1 MKVFNPAAQQLTSP
15 QLNTLLE
22 KIRADRGFDV
32 SNYLTK
38 KSEMLNDYFA
48 KSGLSG
54 AVVGISGGVDSAV
67 ALGIVHHASI
77 QPNSPIKKIIP
88 ALIPIF
94 DSGTTNQDKALS
106 RGREVASGMGLTT
119 VEVDM
124 TEVHLLMKKT
134 IDSAASMT
142 GDDWAAGQLVSTIR
156 TPAFYY
162 LTSLL
167 SQHGNPALFIGTT
180 NRDEG
185 AYLGFFGKASDG
197 MNDIQIMS
205 DIHKSEVYDLA
216 HALKLPASVLS
227 AIPTGDMYD
236 ARTDEEVFGTSY
248 DFVELYLNF
257 LCLPEAEQKTIVASF
272 DTTAS
277 EQFKE
282 LSARL
287 EKLHQYNAHK
297 YLVGLPAIHFDIYPR
312 LVPGGWKY

>member
-1 MKVFNPAAQQLTSP
+1 MKVFNPKAQQLTSP
-15 QLNTLLE
+15 QLIALLE
-22 KIRADRGFDV
+22 KIRADRKFDPAD
-32 SNYLTK
+32 YLAK
-38 KSEMLNDYFA
+38 KSKMLNNYFSA
-48 KSGLSG
+48 SGLSG

-67 ALGIVHHASI
+67 ALGIVHHASTL
-77 QPNSPIKKIIP
+77 PGSPIKKIIP

-106 RGREVASGMGLTT
+106 RGKEVAAGMGLTA
-119 VEVDM
+119 VQVDL

-134 IDSAASMT
+134 IDTAVSLE

-167 SQHGNPALFIGTT
+167 TQHGNPALFIGTT

-216 HALKLPASVLS
+216 HALKLPQSVLE
-227 AIPTGDMYD
+227 AIPTGDMFD

-257 LCLPEAEQKTIVASF
+257 LCLPKAEQESVVASF
-272 DTTAS
+272 DVEAS
-277 EQFKE
+277 SQFTE
-282 LSARL
+282 LSTRL
-287 EKLHQYNAHK
+287 EKLHKYNAHK